1 MYMKNWRDRALLA
14 ATAASAI
21 LCLSVVSA
29 QAQEEKPIEDIT
41 GEWVAKDDPGSTTVK
56 VTANDG
62 GLLMI
67 QGSDKKSKFESA
79 CVSFG
84 PFARCVGHGTT
95 LEGGAGFLS
104 ESFIRLTEAGEIVE
118 TWLVRSSEEE
128 LSGQTLWVRK
138 K

>member
-1 MYMKNWRDRALLA
+1 MRLMNWKDRRLVMAMATCLLCWNVG
-14 ATAASAI
+14 SAE
-21 LCLSVVSA
+21 
-29 QAQEEKPIEDIT
+29 AQEEKPIEDIT
-41 GEWVAKDDPGSTTVK
+41 GEWVAKDDPGTTTVK
-56 VTANDG
+56 VTANDD

-95 LEGGAGFLS
+95 LEGGAGFIS

>member
-1 MYMKNWRDRALLA
+1 MRLMNRKNRSLEIAIATCLLCWTIA
-14 ATAASAI
+14 G
-21 LCLSVVSA
+21 A

-41 GEWVAKDDPGSTTVK
+41 GDWVAKDDPTETTLNISAK
-56 VTANDG
+56 DD

-67 QGSDKKSKFESA
+67 QGSDKKSKFQSA

-84 PFARCVGHGTT
+84 PFAKCVGHGIT
-95 LEGGAGFLS
+95 LGSGAGFIS
-104 ESFIRLTEAGEIVE
+104 ESFIRLSEKGEMFE

-128 LSGQTLWVRK
+128 LSGQTSWVRK

>member
-1 MYMKNWRDRALLA
+1 MSMPDSKPVLFAAVTAIGLLY
-14 ATAASAI
+14 
-21 LCLSVVSA
+21 LSVAGA
-29 QAQEEKPIEDIT
+29 QAQDEKPIEDIT
-41 GEWVAKDDPGSTTVK
+41 GEWVAKDAPGNTTVN
-56 VTANDG
+56 VTANDD

-84 PFARCVGHGTT
+84 PFAKCVGHGTT
-95 LEGGAGFLS
+95 LEGGAGFIS
-104 ESFIRLTEAGEIVE
+104 ESFIRLSEDGEIVE

>member
-1 MYMKNWRDRALLA
+1 MRLMNWKDRSLVIAIATCLLCWNVA
-14 ATAASAI
+14 G
-21 LCLSVVSA
+21 A

-41 GEWVAKDDPGSTTVK
+41 GDWVAKDDPTETTLTISSK
-56 VTANDG
+56 DD

-67 QGSDKKSKFESA
+67 QGSDKKSKFQSA
-79 CVSFG
+79 CISFG
-84 PFARCVGHGTT
+84 PFAKCVGHGIT
-95 LEGGAGFLS
+95 LGSGAGFIS
-104 ESFIRLTEAGEIVE
+104 ESFIRLSEKGEMFE